1 MILFNGS
8 EERAKR
14 KDGLL
19 PYHLSIIDRGKGHS
33 AYSVATAGRALPLC
47 FQWLCRAVMMMH
59 TAMWDKPTSV
69 GREHLLQAA
78 VCASP
83 DGFWL
88 RNRLQSQH
96 VKAVVAVEGT
106 VQISFSSS
114 HQLVSG
120 LAALSGFWFA
130 VLMTFGTSKARWRTG
145 SLNSFLCVCFFS
157 LWVYSL

>member
-1 MILFNGS
+1 MILFNGG

-14 KDGLL
+14 KNGLL
-19 PYHLSIIDRGKGHS
+19 PCHWPRIGRGEGHS
-33 AYSVATAGRALPLC
+33 AHSVATAGRALPRF

-59 TAMWDKPTSV
+59 TATWGQPTSV

-78 VCASP
+78 VCASC

-96 VKAVVAVEGT
+96 VEAVVAAERD
-106 VQISFSSS
+106 SSS
-114 HQLVSG
+114 QQLVSG

-130 VLMTFGTSKARWRTG
+130 VLMTFGTQQSQMEDRKPE
-145 SLNSFLCVCFFS
+145 FLCVCVVFS
-157 LWVYSL
+157 L